1 MFMFY
6 KYALQGVLTNPL
18 CAEYKNEWRACGED
32 KEKLVKLALRQQSL
46 PYFITHCQQGKGLS
60 KEYLINEFGDYINGK
75 KLINDADGVAGYTY
89 SLFVGYNGI
98 CKPNSD
104 VSAFMWCDCAT
115 LDVETAKCPIIYVGC
130 NTELRIT
137 CNGYNSVRIYL
148 FDNSRLVIDDADE
161 TCSFVIYKYSDESD
175 VDAGRYCLTNNVK
188 AFRKELRL

>member
-1 MFMFY
+1 MFSFY
-6 KYALQGVLTNPL
+6 KSALQGVLTNPL
-18 CAEYKNEWRACGED
+18 CAEYRNEWRACGED

-60 KEYLINEFGDYINGK
+60 KEYLISEFGDYINEK
-75 KLINDADGVAGYTY
+75 RLISDADGVAGYTY

-115 LDVETAKCPIIYVGC
+115 LDVETTKCPIIYVGC
-130 NTELRIT
+130 NTELHIT

-175 VDAGRYCLTNNVK
+175 VDAGRYCLTNNLK
-188 AFRKELRL
+188 AFRKELKL